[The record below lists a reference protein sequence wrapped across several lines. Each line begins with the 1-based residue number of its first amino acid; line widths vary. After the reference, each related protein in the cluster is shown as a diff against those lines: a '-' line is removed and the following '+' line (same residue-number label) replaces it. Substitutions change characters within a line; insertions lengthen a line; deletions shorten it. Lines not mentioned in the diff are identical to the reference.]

1 MLDLFPSPLPALPQ
15 DKVLSIRQR
24 DEEAATCFTGENL
37 LTLAATYYTIL
48 LRQEAGESLI
58 RGSCKVDN

>member
-1 MLDLFPSPLPALPQ
+1 MLNLFPAPLPALPQ

-24 DEEAATCFTGENL
+24 DEEAATCLTGENL

-48 LRQEAGESLI
+48 LRQEGGESVMQGFLQ
-58 RGSCKVDN
+58 GG